1 MSGGVYQIVQ
11 AMIFCT
17 VLLMFCKLFVG
28 WGESPKGLFC
38 IVEKGADF
46 ANQGQRKM
54 LGGGRL
60 RGFLRSFGFE
70 TPNQVLRAVTQE
82 TVP

>member
-1 MSGGVYQIVQ
+1 MWVWEKER
-11 AMIFCT
+11 AA
-17 VLLMFCKLFVG
+17 LF
-28 WGESPKGLFC
+28 
-38 IVEKGADF
+38 VEKGADF

-60 RGFLRSFGFE
+60 RAFLRSFGFE